1 MSTQRPSQR
10 IFTAKDFVKDLAE
23 RTVQSAYKDQDISAF
38 VEWIDPG
45 KTFQAPHSHPQSAHI
60 FVFLEGE
67 GEALLG
73 NGRWEKVRAG
83 QFLVCP
89 RDKVHAMR
97 NTSGKRVVWVSVDVN
112 NGQYVVT
119 PNSETDD

>member
-1 MSTQRPSQR
+1 MSTQPSQR
-10 IFTAKDFVKDLAE
+10 IFTAKEYVKDSAE
-23 RTVQSAYKDQDISAF
+23 RTVQMAYKDQDISAF

-45 KTFQAPHSHPQSAHI
+45 KTFQSPHSHPQSAHI

-73 NGRWEKVRAG
+73 NGKWEKVRAG

-97 NTSGKRVVWVSVDVN
+97 NNSDKRVVWISVDVN
-112 NGQYVVT
+112 SGPYLAT
-119 PNSETDD
+119 PKAESDD